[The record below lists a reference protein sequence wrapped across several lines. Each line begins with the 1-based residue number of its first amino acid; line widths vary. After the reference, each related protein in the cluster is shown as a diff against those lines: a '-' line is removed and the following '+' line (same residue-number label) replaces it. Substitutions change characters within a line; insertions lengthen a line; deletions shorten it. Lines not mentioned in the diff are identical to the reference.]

1 MAIGF
6 AITALKFLAKYGIP
20 LLATLVMNR
29 KRKGNQPYKLP
40 KGAQQQGDTI
50 TFPDGS
56 TVTKVQLS
64 EAEKKFEELAP
75 EFLSGIKEALKAP
88 EKYPEYEDI
97 LNQAINVFDAEE
109 EIRGQIPELK
119 ELPPSYKMPP
129 EDKLP
134 ELNFEP
140 TAARA
145 RKAFQEETLPGIAER
160 FTSMTGGGQRSGA
173 FERQKAQA
181 GATLESN
188 LAALRAQVEPE
199 YALKRAEYGLQR
211 GKLGGILSQL
221 GINRQQIENQQALQ
235 RGQLFGNLGLG
246 MQQNVLSGAR
256 TRLAYEQAARQPE
269 QYRQAMIQ
277 RLLSGGITQPYDIAQ
292 MGPQQSVWGTVAPY
306 FGNALGVI
314 LKEGSK
320 QGFKYLFS

>member
-1 MAIGF
+1 MSILATAIG
-6 AITALKFLAKYGIP
+6 TGLGALFTWL
-20 LLATLVMNR
+20 MNR
-29 KRKGNQPYKLP
+29 KKGKNDSYQYP
-40 KGAQQQGDTI
+40 KGTNVQGDTI

-56 TVTKVQLS
+56 TITKVQLS
-64 EAEKKFEELAP
+64 EIEKQFEKQAP
-75 EFLSGIKEALKAP
+75 ELLGQLKDTLKEP
-88 EKYPEYEDI
+88 EKYPEYADI
-97 LNQAINVFDAEE
+97 LNQAIHVFDVEK
-109 EIRGQIPELK
+109 EIRGEIPELK
-119 ELPPSYKMPP
+119 QLPESYKMPP
-129 EDKLP
+129 ADELK

-140 TAARA
+140 IAAGA

-221 GINRQQIENQQALQ
+221 DINRQQMANQQALQ
-235 RGQLFGNLGLG
+235 RAQLYGNLGLG
-246 MQQNVLSGAR
+246 MQQNVLAGAR

-269 QYRQAMIQ
+269 QYRQGMLQ
-277 RLLSGGITQPYDIAQ
+277 RLLSGGVASPYEIAQ
-292 MGPQQSVWGTVAPY
+292 QGPQPTLWQTVAPY
-306 FGNALGVI
+306 AGDAFGKAAGAFAKYGAKTL
-314 LKEGSK
+314 
-320 QGFKYLFS
+320 FK